1 MQPEFDAQLIT
12 FTAKFEPDPPGTPAT
27 PRPPGR
33 PRPTEAEL
41 AGAGEPVLHSFDCES
56 EPLPADAGDAEFARA
71 LAERVLERV
80 RTRPA
85 GLSAEQLAALIQQFL
100 ARRSA

>member
-12 FTAKFEPDPPGTPAT
+12 FTAKFELDPPGTPAT

-56 EPLPADAGDAEFARA
+56 EPLPTGADEVFARA
-71 LAERVLERV
+71 VADRVWEYVQNRSS
-80 RTRPA
+80 
-85 GLSAEQLAALIQQFL
+85 GLSAEQLGALVQRFL